1 MEYFL
6 NSLGDITIGNVAI
19 LLCTVI
25 FLFRCYKKVEKY
37 FSEKAIK
44 EKEYDERIKKVIS
57 QAENY
62 PKWHEQSLC
71 IQKKFGNSID
81 NLDRKMDKLQK
92 LNDEGMALTWRYRI
106 LRFDDEVLHDDKHTK
121 EHFDQILEDITKYER
136 FCKDNPDFENNKA
149 YLATV
154 VYLMANRESVK
165 VNFLAHVKQ
174 NMINATFGIC
184 ADRYKATEKQKEQI
198 KEKKAEVLNALR
210 KCETIDD
217 MISCEAAKPFI
228 SSSWLDT
235 PESMI
240 VRKMLNNATRKYPK
254 NYDTMANK
262 AFIEMDE
269 IYQNSR
275 AEIAENENS
284 QPFEVVADVEAKEE
298 PSFVTEG

>member
-1 MEYFL
+1 MALGGGGRLYKNSRKEKEEMEYFL

-121 EHFDQILEDITKYER
+121 EHFDQILEDITKYEM

-149 YLATV
+149 YLAIDNIKK
-154 VYLMANRESVK
+154 VYKKCTDEGT
-165 VNFLAHVKQ
+165 FL
-174 NMINATFGIC
+174 
-184 ADRYKATEKQKEQI
+184 
-198 KEKKAEVLNALR
+198 
-210 KCETIDD
+210 
-217 MISCEAAKPFI
+217 
-228 SSSWLDT
+228 
-235 PESMI
+235 
-240 VRKMLNNATRKYPK
+240 
-254 NYDTMANK
+254 
-262 AFIEMDE
+262 
-269 IYQNSR
+269 
-275 AEIAENENS
+275 
-284 QPFEVVADVEAKEE
+284 
-298 PSFVTEG
+298 